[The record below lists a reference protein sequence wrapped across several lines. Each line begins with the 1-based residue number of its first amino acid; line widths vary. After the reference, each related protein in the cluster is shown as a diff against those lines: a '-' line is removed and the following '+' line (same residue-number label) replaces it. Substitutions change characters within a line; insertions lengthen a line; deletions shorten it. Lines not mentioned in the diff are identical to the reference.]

1 MSYAD
6 ALSSLR
12 ATVSTVQHTARLECD
27 ARVSGLVSEVGRIDS
42 QLRELGAP
50 DLRAAETHRELLVTM
65 AMLQDELTHLER
77 GRSVAL
83 RSIDR
88 LRAAVRDL
96 QPFVR
101 RTTLA

>member
-1 MSYAD
+1 MTYGD
-6 ALSSLR
+6 TLSSLR
-12 ATVSTVQHTARLECD
+12 STLSNVQHTARLECD
-27 ARVSGLVSEVGRIDS
+27 ARVNGLSYEIERLDTK
-42 QLRELGAP
+42 LRELGAP
-50 DLRAAETHRELLVTM
+50 DLRAARTHHELLATIAV
-65 AMLQDELTHLER
+65 LQDELAELEH

-101 RTTLA
+101 QRALA

>member
-1 MSYAD
+1 
-6 ALSSLR
+6 
-12 ATVSTVQHTARLECD
+12 
-27 ARVSGLVSEVGRIDS
+27 
-42 QLRELGAP
+42 
-50 DLRAAETHRELLVTM
+50 LRAAETHRELLVTM

-101 RTTLA
+101 RPTLA

>member
-27 ARVSGLVSEVGRIDS
+27 ARVSGLSSEVERIDS
-42 QLRELGAP
+42 RLRELGAP
-50 DLRAAETHRELLVTM
+50 DLRATQTHHELLVTM
-65 AMLQDELTHLER
+65 AMLQDELSHLER

-88 LRAAVRDL
+88 LRAALRDL

-101 RTTLA
+101 PRVLA

>member
-1 MSYAD
+1 VSYAD
-6 ALSSLR
+6 ALSELR
-12 ATVSTVQHTARLECD
+12 ATIATVQHTARLECD
-27 ARVSGLVSEVGRIDS
+27 ARVSGLSSEVGRIDS
-42 QLRELGAP
+42 HLRELGAP
-50 DLRAAETHRELLVTM
+50 DQRAAQRHHELVVTM
-65 AMLQDELTHLER
+65 AMLQDELSHLER

-101 RTTLA
+101 RPTLA